1 MSLTRSIAVLDIYW
15 LIHNTTCMMGYCG
28 PSVKTAYPLLRQSE
42 PLTAID
48 DTLPRAKFLG
58 MQPRREFDNFTAME
72 LVATPE
78 ETEAFGGGDSFLLIP
93 EGRAKPLRLTNASN
107 GDFPVGWLGSPAIG
121 DRRHDAAAV
130 LGGEAQPG
138 EWFAM
143 QLGVWARSAAVE
155 VMSLEMSGD
164 ETLVQNF
171 SCISLGGH
179 DYTGARF
186 SKPWGLPAGRT
197 SSLWMGVQLPLT
209 ATTLQGHLT
218 VVLRHNETVINATVP
233 VKIEVSG
240 AAAVNAGDNDPSKLT
255 RLRWLDS
262 RIGINDRVPAPFTP
276 VDTSAWKQN
285 RTLRILG
292 RSLTIGASGLP
303 QDITAVRK
311 IGSGIFALS
320 GWTFAPDGPA
330 LSNQTR
336 SEVSWTARG
345 TDSSVG
351 CTINVTGSLSFEGYL
366 DMAISISAAK
376 PTTLPDFSVSA
387 VLRAPYLAGLGR
399 AGRKLGAAAWPLANI
414 PPTGATAAAASGCAE
429 NNSLPLQ
436 FKWNESAAPML
447 WVGDMDGGM
456 RIKWKG
462 PGTAWDN
469 PAFQGVASWANG
481 GAGTFT
487 VTNASSAGA
496 GASDLVRVV
505 ASTGPLKLDTS
516 APVSFHFDLCITPF
530 KPREVAANEHF
541 QSRYFQIGYPD
552 HHMYTPEQ
560 VAQTGATIAS
570 ECSNSRH
577 AVLRYSDSQPL
588 LRTAIHQ
595 GVDSLINPYINWP
608 FVRVVLSRFYALGC
622 CLANWKGIT
631 IRTQL
636 RSTSSRTFPPA
647 LPR

>member
-1 MSLTRSIAVLDIYW
+1 MSLTRSIAILDIYW

-28 PSVKTAYPLLRQSE
+28 PSVKTAYPLMRQSE
-42 PLTAID
+42 PLTADTAID
-48 DTLPRAKFLG
+48 DTLPSAKFLG

-78 ETEAFGGGDSFLLIP
+78 ETAAFGGGDSFLLIP
-93 EGRAKPLRLTNASN
+93 EDRAKPLRLTNASN

-130 LGGEAQPG
+130 LGGVAQPG

-143 QLGVWARSAAVE
+143 QLGVWARSAPVE

-179 DYTGARF
+179 DYTGAQF

-197 SSLWMGVQLPLT
+197 SALWMGVQLPLT

-218 VVLRHNETVINATVP
+218 VVLRHNETIINATVP

-240 AAAVNAGDNDPSKLT
+240 AAAVNAGDNEPSKLT

-311 IGSGIFALS
+311 IGSGIFALGS

-336 SEVSWTARG
+336 SAVSWTARG

-414 PPTGATAAAASGCAE
+414 PPTGGTAAAASGCTE

-436 FKWNESAAPML
+436 FKWNRSAAPML

-469 PAFQGVASWANG
+469 PAYQGVASWANA

-570 ECSNSRH
+570 ESSNSRH
-577 AVLRYSDSQPL
+577 VVLRDCDGRPL

-608 FVRVVLSRFYALGC
+608 FVRELCFLDSMRSVVVSR
-622 CLANWKGIT
+622 
-631 IRTQL
+631 
-636 RSTSSRTFPPA
+636 
-647 LPR
+647 